1 MLGKLVPSVYG
12 NSTGEKNPMPA
23 SKKRVQEYEDRFKQ
37 ASAILTMISEDNTTP
52 RNIRRASKEALESLQ
67 ATGQTHGVRAAQ
79 AISILD
85 DISQDPNMPAYTR
98 TRIWNVVSVLEVVK
112 E

>member
-1 MLGKLVPSVYG
+1 
-12 NSTGEKNPMPA
+12 MPA
-23 SKKRVQEYEDRFKQ
+23 SKKRTQEYEERFKQ
-37 ASAILTMISEDNTTP
+37 ASSILAMISEDNTTP

-67 ATGQTHGVRAAQ
+67 APGLSYGVRAAQ

-85 DISQDPNMPAYTR
+85 EISQDPNMPPYTR
-98 TRIWNVVSVLEVVK
+98 TRIWNVVSILEVVK

>member
-1 MLGKLVPSVYG
+1 
-12 NSTGEKNPMPA
+12 MP
-23 SKKRVQEYEDRFKQ
+23 SKKIRKDYDNRVKQ
-37 ASAILTMISEDNTTP
+37 ALSFLSRISDDNTTP
-52 RNIRRASKEALESLQ
+52 RNIRRAAKDAVSILSSSEYTLA
-67 ATGQTHGVRAAQ
+67 VRVAN

-98 TRIWNVVSVLEVVK
+98 TRIWNVVSILEIIR